1 MTTVTSF
8 KQDMGFTRQ
17 EAAELL
23 TDIAYALVVG
33 GPLRFRIR
41 SEQIEIPIAD
51 ELLLTCNTGS
61 SAGRTELELKL
72 SSSVAASPTSSA
84 A

>member
-1 MTTVTSF
+1 MTSF
-8 KQDMGFTRQ
+8 KHKMHFSRQ
-17 EAAELL
+17 EAAQLL

-33 GPLRFRIR
+33 RPLTFRIR

-51 ELLLTCNTGS
+51 ELLLACKTRSNG
-61 SAGRTELELKL
+61 GRTELELKL
-72 SSSVAASPTSSA
+72 SSSIAASPTTSA

>member
-8 KQDMGFTRQ
+8 KEDMGFTRQ

-41 SEQIEIPIAD
+41 SEQIEVPIAE
-51 ELLLTCNTGS
+51 ELLLACKTRS
-61 SAGRTELELKL
+61 SAGRIELELRL
-72 SSSVAASPTSSA
+72 SSPVAASPTTSA